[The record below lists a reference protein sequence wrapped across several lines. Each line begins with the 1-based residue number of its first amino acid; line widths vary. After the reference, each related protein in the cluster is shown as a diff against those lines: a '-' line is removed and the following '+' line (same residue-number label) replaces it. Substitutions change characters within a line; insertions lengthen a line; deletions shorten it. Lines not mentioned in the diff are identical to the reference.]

1 MEIKHELKTIEDICK
16 IATSE
21 NFERLMLD
29 LADCVA
35 FNIQLKKQLPEKE
48 YSDLK
53 MNSIIWKD
61 DNVFGMTS
69 IRLNGEEIQIKRNE
83 E

>member
-1 MEIKHELKTIEDICK
+1 MEKTHELKTIEDVCK

-21 NFERLMLD
+21 NFERLILD

-35 FNIQLKKQLPEKE
+35 FNIQLKKQLSEKE

-61 DNVFGMTS
+61 DNIKGMTS
-69 IRLNGEEIQIKRNE
+69 LRLNGEEILISKKK
-83 E
+83 